1 MSRLGKLKRQA
12 VNEANKRVLGEQ
24 SKEEVNKYIKD
35 NLSPKDTT
43 FERSHEQWNTNT
55 GDLQGDFI
63 NLWGRSPKRG
73 YDKEWEEFKKERE
86 EEKEFTDSVLG
97 KEIKIKWTH
106 VEPYPGTDWD
116 SVHAFEKKDNQDD
129 FIDRI
134 GNKLKSGNY
143 RIKDIVVGSEITGGQ
158 VITTAE
164 AILVTDDNNP
174 HRRIT
179 TRGSIGIKKK
189 VLDKKTNKYK
199 WVDAYDAA
207 SKADATKRHDEQ
219 LAAGIGIKKK
229 LENAYGGTAERIGGQ
244 QVGHYYDIVLPDGKR
259 KWYKQSF
266 YAVTDH

>member
-1 MSRLGKLKRQA
+1 MGRLGKLKREA

-24 SKEEVNKYIKD
+24 SPDEVYKNKK
-35 NLSPKDTT
+35 KDTP
-43 FERSHEQWNTNT
+43 FQRSHEQWNTNT

-73 YDKEWEEFKKERE
+73 YDKEWEDFKKERG
-86 EEKEFTDSVLG
+86 KTTQSSTPQTA
-97 KEIKIKWTH
+97 KEIKVKWTH
-106 VEPYPGTDWD
+106 AVPYNPRLITDWD
-116 SVHAFEKKDNQDD
+116 SVHAFEKSNNQDD

-189 VLDKKTNKYK
+189 VWDKQTNKYK

-207 SKADATKRHDEQ
+207 SKADATKRHDKQ

-229 LENAYGGTAERIGGQ
+229 LENAYGGTAERIGGE